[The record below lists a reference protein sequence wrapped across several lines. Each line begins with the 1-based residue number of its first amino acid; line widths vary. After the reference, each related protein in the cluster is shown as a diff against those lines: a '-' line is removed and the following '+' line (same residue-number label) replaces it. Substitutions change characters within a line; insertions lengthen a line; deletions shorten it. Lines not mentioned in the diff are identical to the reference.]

1 MTSAAFTGGDITVAF
16 GGAEIDLRDA
26 TVAADG
32 AEIGVLGLFGGVEVV
47 VPRNWDVTI
56 DVLPVFGGASDDRLR
71 EAREETAAPR

>member
-1 MTSAAFTGGDITVAF
+1 M
-16 GGAEIDLRDA
+16 
-26 TVAADG
+26 AADG